1 MNIGNYGG
9 FFGLVLLVLDI
20 WALVNV
26 LSSGTEMPK
35 KVGWVVL
42 ILVLP
47 LLGFII
53 WAFAGPRGKR

>member
-1 MNIGNYGG
+1 MSNYSG
-9 FFGLVLLVLDI
+9 FFGLVLLVLDV
-20 WALVNV
+20 WAIVSV
-26 LSSGTEMPK
+26 IQSGSDTPK

-53 WAFAGPRGKR
+53 WAFAGPRGKK

>member
-1 MNIGNYGG
+1 MSNYGG
-9 FFGLVLLVLDI
+9 FFGLVLLVLDV
-20 WALVNV
+20 WAIVSV
-26 LSSGTEMPK
+26 IQSGSDTPK
-35 KVGWVVL
+35 KVGWIVL